1 MDITTKANK
10 LLAEWAHY
18 KNLHY
23 SQKTKFDHAVDIELE
38 KEACNQLVQ
47 FLKEGLLDNSCTHRE
62 LNFRVTCLED
72 HLRIFKDRI
81 TFELLKNG

>member
-10 LLAEWAHY
+10 LLTEWSHY

-23 SQKTKFDHAVDIELE
+23 SQKTKFDYAVDIELE
-38 KEACNQLVQ
+38 KEACNRLVQ
-47 FLKEGLLDNSCTHRE
+47 FLKEGMLDTSCPEAE
-62 LNFRVTCLED
+62 LTFRVRCLED

>member
-1 MDITTKANK
+1 MDLTNKANR
-10 LLAEWAHY
+10 LLTEWAHY

-23 SQKTKFDHAVDIELE
+23 SQKTGFDHAVDIELE
-38 KEACNQLVQ
+38 KEACNRLVE
-47 FLKEGLLDNSCTHRE
+47 FLREGLLDSSCPERE
-62 LNFRVTCLED
+62 LKFRVTTLEE